1 MLSCYSASLYRLYL
15 LNVFKLFQRVNDD
28 QTSDGGQREYE
39 SEITKL
45 KELLNEKQKEVDKFR
60 ER

>member
-15 LNVFKLFQRVNDD
+15 LNAFKLFQRVNDD